1 MNELI
6 QSRNHLY
13 VGTDRAIKNY
23 HRSMIG
29 WSGDELNFI
38 VLRFVLLR
46 LVLAS
51 VSHYSLFEGS
61 EMQHSMLDLYVRPYA
76 TRRYSGSK
84 TKGM

>member
-1 MNELI
+1 
-6 QSRNHLY
+6 
-13 VGTDRAIKNY
+13 
-23 HRSMIG
+23 MIG

-51 VSHYSLFEGS
+51 VSHYSLFEGR

-84 TKGM
+84 TKGMWSIYMESIIKSVVYWGAPIRALA